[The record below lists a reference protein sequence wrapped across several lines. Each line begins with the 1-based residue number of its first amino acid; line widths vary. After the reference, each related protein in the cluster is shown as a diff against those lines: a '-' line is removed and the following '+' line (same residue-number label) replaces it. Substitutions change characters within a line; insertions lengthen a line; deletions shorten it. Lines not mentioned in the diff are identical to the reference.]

1 MPHLPSEQALCSHPL
16 GQTWPL
22 SPSHLPLVGPK
33 GAGSGEVL
41 WGRGWGLAWGYANPS
56 HHAPWE
62 PHSLGEPRLEARGR
76 DGFGDALPLLL
87 GCSWSQRGQDP
98 PALPAA
104 PPKCCLDGIPA
115 EETGE
120 GFPPSLSHQS
130 SLRGGGSPSLY
141 WCGPGSQS
149 GPALGCEDP
158 WDRWDPWWLLQGPQM
173 SAGQAG
179 IWGCWGWVWKVQD
192 LGSRICTTPP
202 QCRGRNRGML
212 QPWGCKM
219 PPHPL
224 TEPPPISEPPS
235 PHKGLIWLQ
244 D

>member
-1 MPHLPSEQALCSHPL
+1 MPCPCCWGVLGPREGRTLLPCQQHPQNAAWMGSLQRRQERGSLHDSLIKALL
-16 GQTWPL
+16 E
-22 SPSHLPLVGPK
+22 
-33 GAGSGEVL
+33 GE
-41 WGRGWGLAWGYANPS
+41 
-56 HHAPWE
+56 
-62 PHSLGEPRLEARGR
+62 EA
-76 DGFGDALPLLL
+76 
-87 GCSWSQRGQDP
+87 
-98 PALPAA
+98 
-104 PPKCCLDGIPA
+104 
-115 EETGE
+115 
-120 GFPPSLSHQS
+120 
-130 SLRGGGSPSLY
+130 PSLY

-149 GPALGCEDP
+149 SPALGCEDP
-158 WDRWDPWWLLQGPQM
+158 WDRWDPWWLLQGPQI

-202 QCRGRNRGML
+202 QCRGRNRGTL